1 MISYNIPKSCVLTE
15 VNFEK
20 YIVSNNQD
28 MSLEDACNRYHI
40 LRIREKELEQE
51 LNTIQSEIDLLVNQ
65 FPSSLS
71 EERMNY
77 IR

>member
-1 MISYNIPKSCVLTE
+1 
-15 VNFEK
+15 
-20 YIVSNNQD
+20 

-51 LNTIQSEIDLLVNQ
+51 LNTIQFEIDLLINQ
-65 FPSSLS
+65 FPSLLS